1 MKKEKD
7 LLGFELW
14 TSDFINDSE
23 TNELR
28 FKLKLFIIDD
38 MLPNRF
44 FSISKEKIMKLQLK
58 LKK

>member
-7 LLGFELW
+7 ILRFELW
-14 TSDFINDSE
+14 TFDFINDSE
-23 TNELR
+23 TNELW
-28 FKLKLFIIDD
+28 FKLYSFIIDD
-38 MLPNRF
+38 MFPNRF